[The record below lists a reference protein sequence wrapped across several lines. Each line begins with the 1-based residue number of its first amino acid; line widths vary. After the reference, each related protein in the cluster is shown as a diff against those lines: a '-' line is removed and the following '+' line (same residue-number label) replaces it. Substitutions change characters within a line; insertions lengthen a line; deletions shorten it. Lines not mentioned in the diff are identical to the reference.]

1 MLGEGFAFTAKNTFT
16 IFGLTLY
23 WYGAIIA
30 VGFLLAFLY
39 SNRYRRHVGLGG
51 DDFYDYLIAAVPSAI
66 VFARL
71 YYVAFNFSLY
81 RGNLSDIFK
90 LWNGGLAIYG
100 GVIGAVLAALI
111 VARVKRQPVTAILD
125 VAAPGLLIGQA
136 VGRWGNFV
144 NREAFGAETE
154 IFCRMGLTS
163 EAGITYYV
171 HPTFLYESL
180 WNLLGLLIIHIYTKK
195 KGRRYDGQVFAFY
208 IAWYGFMR
216 MLIEGLRTDSL
227 MLFNTGLRVSQ
238 VLAGLTF
245 AVALF
250 ILCYNGSREHPPE
263 KLFVNRVR
271 ESESEETPE
280 SEEAAETTE
289 ESEPETPESEKAEET
304 EEATETTEESETET
318 TESETPEPEAP
329 ESETPHP

>member
-1 MLGEGFAFTAKNTFT
+1 MLGEGFAFTAKSTFDV
-16 IFGLTLY
+16 FGFTVH

-39 SNRYRRHVGLGG
+39 SNRYRRYVGLGS
-51 DDFYDYLIAAVPSAI
+51 DDFYDYLLAAVPSAI
-66 VFARL
+66 VCARL

-81 RGNLSDIFK
+81 RDNPLDILK

-100 GVIGAVLAALI
+100 GVIGAVLAVLI

-125 VAAPGLLIGQA
+125 VGAPGLLIGQA
-136 VGRWGNFV
+136 VGRWGNFM
-144 NREAFGAETE
+144 NREAFGTETD
-154 IFCRMGLTS
+154 IFCRMGLTDA
-163 EAGITYYV
+163 AGKTYYV

-195 KGRRYDGQVFAFY
+195 KGRQYDGQIFAFY
-208 IAWYGFMR
+208 VAWYGFIR

-238 VLAGLTF
+238 VLAGLSF

-250 ILCYNGSREHPPE
+250 IHCYNGTREHPPD
-263 KLFVNRVR
+263 KLFVNRPR
-271 ESESEETPE
+271 ENAAAED
-280 SEEAAETTE
+280 AETTDTTE
-289 ESEPETPESEKAEET
+289 EPETPDTTDTTDSEEPAE
-304 EEATETTEESETET
+304 
-318 TESETPEPEAP
+318 
-329 ESETPHP
+329 